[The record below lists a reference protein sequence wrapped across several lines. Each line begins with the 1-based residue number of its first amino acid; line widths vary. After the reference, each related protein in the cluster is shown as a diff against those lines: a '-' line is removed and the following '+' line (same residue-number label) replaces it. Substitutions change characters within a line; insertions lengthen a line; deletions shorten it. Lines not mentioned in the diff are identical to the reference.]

1 MSGASSSCIISV
13 DQVRYYSHIAV
24 TLLIVTSTLLMR
36 ARLALIVVCTV
47 DACPSGPFQNIC
59 VPVLVLYG
67 NRQVEK
73 RVIESDEWGKDDD
86 FREARDRER

>member
-1 MSGASSSCIISV
+1 
-13 DQVRYYSHIAV
+13 
-24 TLLIVTSTLLMR
+24 MR

-73 RVIESDEWGKDDD
+73 RVIENDESEDD
-86 FREARDRER
+86 FREARDRDR